1 MKLKIIAATLAALS
15 AGSAMAGTFIAPKTY
30 SAAKDPCLV
39 NQSGNGTTTGNLT
52 TTEANAAMPLYCRPE
67 VILYIA
73 GASAPALAVTLTT
86 PPSVFQ
92 GDPFLIVPK
101 SGSTVYGLNAKALGW
116 YGYGKANTAIAGK
129 RVYVAYNNKNGSG
142 AGVKQL
148 ITKTSAEDEAKMVF
162 PGDNGGCSVVGSG
175 SVAAAAG
182 SNVAYAG
189 KYECTETASY
199 EAGMAFSDVL
209 PWELEH
215 SELASANGG
224 KVPDLSTGS
233 LLKTDVLA
241 LQGFT
246 VVVNLN
252 LYKALQKRDVAA
264 GRLDASCLAGGGVTS
279 QDSLGAVCRPNISSI
294 DYASLI
300 RVGGITTAAKLLG
313 DSTDTKQITVQ
324 RRVDTSGTQAAS
336 NLYFLRQNCQGY
348 GKDVAGVIDNTVLKN
363 VSVTLA
369 GVPTKGTFGGA
380 MAKRGSGTAAAVE
393 YFKAD
398 GTAGSSSDFTLAVRT
413 HGETG
418 GVRNAIRDDS
428 TGYSI
433 GVVSLDGPETDSGFG
448 GNGRYVKVDGADPML
463 TGTLAAPVRDANQR
477 INLVNGRW
485 PFAVEFQAVYRVAA
499 TKSVAPNAGNALVDS
514 TRDLVIAGLKK
525 SDASIPGLGF
535 FQQFPVSGSDP
546 RLTNNLNQLTTVRR
560 AGGNNCAPL
569 VLN

>member
-1 MKLKIIAATLAALS
+1 MKLKVLAATIAAISAVS
-15 AGSAMAGTFIAPKTY
+15 AGSAVAGTFIAPSKY

-39 NQSGNGTTTGNLT
+39 NQGGNGLS
-52 TTEANAAMPLYCRPE
+52 TTEANLAMPLYCRPE
-67 VILYIA
+67 VILYIG

-86 PPSVFQ
+86 PPSVFE
-92 GDPFLIVPK
+92 GNPFLIVPK
-101 SGSTVYGLNAKALGW
+101 SGSTVHGLNSAALGW

-129 RVYVAYNNKNGSG
+129 RVYVAYNNKNGSA

-175 SVAAAAG
+175 SVAAVAG

-224 KVPDLSTGS
+224 KVPDLSTGT

-264 GRLDASCLAGGGVTS
+264 GRLAASCQDVIS

-313 DSTDTKQITVQ
+313 DASDTKQITVQ

-336 NLYFLRQNCQGY
+336 NIYFLRQNCQGY
-348 GKDVAGVIDNTVLKN
+348 GTDLAGVVDNTVLKN

-369 GVPTKGTFGGA
+369 GVRTKGTFGGA
-380 MAKRGSGTAAAVE
+380 MAKRGLPAAAAIQ

-398 GTAGSSSDFTLAVRT
+398 GSAGASTADSSLVVKT

-418 GVRNAIRDDS
+418 GVRTAIKDDT

-433 GVVSLDGPETDSGFG
+433 GVVSLDGKEDVSGFG
-448 GNGRYVKVDGADPML
+448 GNGRYVKLDGADPML

-485 PFAVEFQAVYRVAA
+485 PFAVEFQAVYRAAA

-514 TRDLVIAGLKK
+514 TRALVIEGLKK

-535 FQQFPVSGSDP
+535 FSSGASDT
-546 RLTNNLNQLTTVRR
+546 RNGTDKITTVRR

>member
-1 MKLKIIAATLAALS
+1 
-15 AGSAMAGTFIAPKTY
+15 
-30 SAAKDPCLV
+30 
-39 NQSGNGTTTGNLT
+39 
-52 TTEANAAMPLYCRPE
+52 
-67 VILYIA
+67 
-73 GASAPALAVTLTT
+73 
-86 PPSVFQ
+86 
-92 GDPFLIVPK
+92 
-101 SGSTVYGLNAKALGW
+101 
-116 YGYGKANTAIAGK
+116 
-129 RVYVAYNNKNGSG
+129 VYVAYNNKNGSA

-148 ITKTSAEDEAKMVF
+148 ITKDAVEDEAKMVF
-162 PGDNGGCSVVGSG
+162 PGDNGGCNVVAGTSTIAA
-175 SVAAAAG
+175 VAGA
-182 SNVAYAG
+182 NVAYAG
-189 KYECTETASY
+189 KYECTETASF

-215 SELASANGG
+215 AELAKANAG
-224 KVPDLSTGS
+224 KVPDLSAGT
-233 LLKTDVLA
+233 LLKTDALA

-252 LYKALQKRDVAA
+252 LYKALQKRDIAA
-264 GRLDASCLAGGGVTS
+264 GRLAAACQDVTS
-279 QDSLGAVCRPNISSI
+279 QDAAGAVCRPNISSI

-300 RVGGITTAAKLLG
+300 RVNGITTAAKLLG
-313 DSTDTKQITVQ
+313 DASDTKQITVQ

-380 MAKRGSGTAAAVE
+380 IAKRGSGTAGAFE

-398 GTAGSSSDFTLAVRT
+398 GTTGSSSDFTLAVQT

-418 GVRNAIRDDS
+418 GVRTAIKNDTS
-428 TGYSI
+428 GYSI
-433 GVVSLDGPETDSGFG
+433 GVVSLDGKEDNSGFG

-463 TGTLAAPVRDANQR
+463 TGTLAAPARDANQR

-499 TKSVAPNAGNALVDS
+499 TTSVAPNAGGALVDR
-514 TRDLVIAGLKK
+514 TRDLVIAGLKG
-525 SDASIPGLGF
+525 SDASIAGLGF
-535 FQQFPVSGSDP
+535 FSSGATDA
-546 RLTNNLNQLTTVRR
+546 RNGTDKITTVRR